1 MIKSVFDASFASY
14 GRVITGYDLT
24 DLCEAMKKLP
34 QPEDVVY
41 VPGEATLEATAFAK
55 KMQKDFYGELPIQVG
70 YCNGHND
77 MLNAVEYH
85 RDSEVNVAVED
96 MILMLG
102 HQWDIEADY
111 TYDTAKIEAFL
122 VPAGTVVEVFATTLH
137 YAPCGVDGA
146 GFRTTVVLP
155 KNTNTD
161 LEAPRD
167 KSGEDALLFAKN
179 KWLIGHAEAGLDAS
193 AFIGLKGKNLSLKD
207 FE

>member
-24 DLCEAMKKLP
+24 ELCEEMKKLP
-34 QPEDVVY
+34 QPDDVVY
-41 VPGEATLEATAFAK
+41 VPGVEALENTAFAK

-111 TYDTAKIEAFL
+111 TYDTSKIEAFL

-137 YAPCGVDGA
+137 YAPCGVNGA
-146 GFRTTVVLP
+146 GFRATVVLP

-161 LEAPRD
+161 LECARE
-167 KSGEDALLFAKN
+167 KTGEDALLFAKN
-179 KWLIGHAEAGLDAS
+179 KWLIGHAEAGLDES